1 MLDSQ
6 TLETISTEIEI
17 ISRYRDFYEQL
28 KFSAITLSS
37 VITALK

>member
-17 ISRYRDFYEQL
+17 ISRCRDFYEQL
-28 KFSAITLSS
+28 KFSAIILSS